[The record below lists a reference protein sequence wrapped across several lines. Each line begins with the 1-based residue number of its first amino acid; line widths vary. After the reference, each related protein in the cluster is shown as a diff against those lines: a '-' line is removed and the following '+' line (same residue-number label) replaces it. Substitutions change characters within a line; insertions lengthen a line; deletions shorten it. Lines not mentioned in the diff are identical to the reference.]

1 MRRTFEQFLTVFN
14 SLAPSQRIT
23 FAAIAFLIPAGFLF
37 LAWNGSS
44 SSMVPLS
51 YGKVFS
57 NDELR
62 NAEQSLKEA
71 GLSKFRSEGR
81 QILAPA
87 GDVEK
92 YNAALLQSGSLPTH
106 WAEELEKKL
115 ESTNPFLTSTES
127 LKQTREALLTKHLV
141 QMILGS
147 PDFED
152 ADVLWSPA
160 SAGKSRFSRDARM
173 KATVVVKP
181 RVGHDLTTRQVQA
194 LRDAVTAG
202 IPDLKSTDVTVY
214 DQRKGESYTPD
225 SENDPLS
232 GKQFALLRE
241 ASQLYESKIKNAL
254 AHISPDIVVTVN
266 VELDPIQES
275 TTQTVKYDLKRSIE
289 QQTSEQKR
297 TESYRQQPVQA
308 EPGLRSNQPRSLVG
322 ASANT
327 QSRAVTE
334 ENNSITRSPGGEST
348 YVKSLPAMPKVVTVS
363 VLIPEDYYAKALE
376 SQKGAPGQNRTGG
389 GKTVEKIKDETE
401 QAVRNIVAGAIPN
414 PDPKSIT
421 VSSFVSVHEPPP
433 TITPSSWNTVT
444 SLFSQWGGA
453 VGLGLF
459 AVWALWMLRSATPR
473 SVSSEPALE
482 ASIAVPAPAGS
493 SSGSGSSS
501 PAQAAA
507 SKKEKEPVVI
517 EEEPMTTLNDRDL
530 VQTMV
535 RDNPEM
541 AVAIIGKWLQGAR

>member
-1 MRRTFEQFLTVFN
+1 MRRTLDQFLAVFN

-23 FAAIAFLIPAGFLF
+23 FAAIALLIPAGFLF
-37 LAWNGSS
+37 FAWNGASS
-44 SSMVPLS
+44 TMVPLS

-57 NDELR
+57 NDEMR
-62 NAEQSLKEA
+62 NAEQALKDA
-71 GLSKFRSEGR
+71 GMSKFRSEGR

-87 GDVEK
+87 SDVEK

-115 ESTNPFLTSTES
+115 ESTNPFLTSAES

-152 ADVLWSPA
+152 ADVLWSPET
-160 SAGKSRFSRDARM
+160 SGKSRFSRDARM
-173 KATVVVKP
+173 RATVIVKP
-181 RVGHDLTTRQVQA
+181 RAGHDLTTRQIQA
-194 LRDAVTAG
+194 LRDAVTFA

-214 DQRKGESYTPD
+214 DQRKGESYTPE
-225 SENDPLS
+225 SENDPLN

-254 AHISPDIVVTVN
+254 THISPEIVVTVN

-275 TTQTVKYDLKRSIE
+275 MTQTVKYDLKRSIE
-289 QQTSEQKR
+289 QQTSEQKK
-297 TESYRQQPVQA
+297 TESFRQQPVQA
-308 EPGLRSNQPRSLVG
+308 EPGLRSNQPRSLSNA
-322 ASANT
+322 ASNM
-327 QSRAVTE
+327 QNRSLTE
-334 ENNSITRSPGGEST
+334 ENNSVTRSPGGEST
-348 YVKSLPAMPKVVTVS
+348 YIKSLPAMPKVVTVS
-363 VLIPEDYYAKALE
+363 VLVPEDYYAKVLE
-376 SQKGAPGQNRTGG
+376 SQKSAPGQKGG
-389 GKTVEKIKDETE
+389 PKTIEKIKDETE
-401 QAVRNIVAGAIPN
+401 QAVKNIVAGAIPN

-421 VSSFVSVHEPPP
+421 VSSFVPVHEPPP
-433 TITPSSWNTVT
+433 TIVPSTWNTVT

-459 AVWALWMLRSATPR
+459 AMWALWMLRATTTSR
-473 SVSSEPALE
+473 AGSIESSPE
-482 ASIAVPAPAGS
+482 ASITVPAPAGP
-493 SSGSGSSS
+493 SSGGGAGA
-501 PAQAAA
+501 AQSVAA
-507 SKKEKEPVVI
+507 KKEREEIVI
-517 EEEPMTTLNDRDL
+517 EEEPMQTLNDRDL

>member
-1 MRRTFEQFLTVFN
+1 MRRTLEQFLAVFN

-23 FAAIAFLIPAGFLF
+23 FAVIAVLIPAGFLF
-37 LAWNGSS
+37 FAWNGNSS
-44 SSMVPLS
+44 TMVPLS

-62 NAEQSLKEA
+62 NAEQALKEA
-71 GLSKFRSEGR
+71 GFSKFHSEGR

-87 GDVEK
+87 SEVEK
-92 YNAALLQSGSLPTH
+92 YNATLLQSGSLPTH

-115 ESTNPFLTSTES
+115 ESTNPFMSSAES
-127 LKQTREALLTKHLV
+127 MKQTREALLTKHLV

-173 KATVVVKP
+173 RATVIVKP
-181 RVGHDLTTRQVQA
+181 RAGHDLTTRQIQA
-194 LRDAVTAG
+194 LRDAVTFA

-214 DQRKGESYTPD
+214 DQRKGESYTPE
-225 SENDPLS
+225 SENDPLN

-289 QQTSEQKR
+289 QQTTDQKK
-297 TESYRQQPVQA
+297 TETFRQQPVQA
-308 EPGLRSNQPRSLVG
+308 EPGLRSNQPRALSNAASNMQNRSL
-322 ASANT
+322 
-327 QSRAVTE
+327 TE
-334 ENNSITRSPGGEST
+334 ENNSVPRSPVGEST

-363 VLIPEDYYAKALE
+363 VLVPEDYYSKALE
-376 SQKGAPGQNRTGG
+376 AQKSAPGQKGG
-389 GKTVEKIKDETE
+389 GKTIEKIKDETE
-401 QAVRNIVAGAIPN
+401 QAVKNIVAGAIPN

-433 TITPSSWNTVT
+433 QITSSSWNTIT
-444 SLFSQWGGA
+444 SLLSQWGGA

-459 AVWALWMLRSATPR
+459 AVWALWMLKSSA
-473 SVSSEPALE
+473 SSRAASFEPPTE
-482 ASIAVPAPAGS
+482 ASITVPAPSGGS
-493 SSGSGSSS
+493 SGTAAPVQS
-501 PAQAAA
+501 AAA
-507 SKKEKEPVVI
+507 KKEKEELVI
-517 EEEPMTTLNDRDL
+517 EEEPMQSLNDRDR

-541 AVAIIGKWLQGAR
+541 

>member
-1 MRRTFEQFLTVFN
+1 MRRTLEQFLAVFN

-23 FAAIAFLIPAGFLF
+23 FAVIALLIPAGFLF
-37 LAWNGSS
+37 FAWNGSS
-44 SSMVPLS
+44 STMIPLS

-62 NAEQSLKEA
+62 NAEQALKDA

-115 ESTNPFLTSTES
+115 ESTNPFLTSAES

-173 KATVVVKP
+173 RATVIVKP
-181 RVGHDLTTRQVQA
+181 RAGHDLTTRQIQA
-194 LRDAVTAG
+194 LRDAVTFA

-214 DQRKGESYTPD
+214 DQRKGESYTPE
-225 SENDPLS
+225 SENDPLN

-289 QQTSEQKR
+289 QQTTDQKK
-297 TESYRQQPVQA
+297 TETFRQQPVQA
-308 EPGLRSNQPRSLVG
+308 EPGLRSNQPRALSNAASNMQNRSL
-322 ASANT
+322 
-327 QSRAVTE
+327 TE
-334 ENNSITRSPGGEST
+334 ENNSVTRSPGGEST

-363 VLIPEDYYAKALE
+363 VLVPEDYYSKALE
-376 SQKGAPGQNRTGG
+376 AQKSAPGQKGG
-389 GKTVEKIKDETE
+389 GKTIEKIKDETE
-401 QAVRNIVAGAIPN
+401 QAVKNIVAGAIPN
-414 PDPKSIT
+414 PDPKAIT
-421 VSSFVSVHEPPP
+421 VSSFVPVHEAPP
-433 TITPSSWNTVT
+433 TIVPSSWNTIT
-444 SLFSQWGGA
+444 SLFGQWGGA

-459 AVWALWMLRSATPR
+459 AIWALWMLRSTTSSR
-473 SVSSEPALE
+473 SSSIDSSPE
-482 ASIAVPAPAGS
+482 ASITVPAPS
-493 SSGSGSSS
+493 SSGSGGGAS
-501 PAQAAA
+501 PGQAAA
-507 SKKEKEPVVI
+507 AKKEREDIVF
-517 EEEPMTTLNDRDL
+517 EEEPMQTLNDRDL

>member
-1 MRRTFEQFLTVFN
+1 MRRTLEQFLAVFN

-23 FAAIAFLIPAGFLF
+23 FAVIAVLIPAGFLF
-37 LAWNGSS
+37 FAWNGNSS
-44 SSMVPLS
+44 TMVPLS

-62 NAEQSLKEA
+62 NAEQALKEA
-71 GLSKFRSEGR
+71 GFSKFHSEGR

-87 GDVEK
+87 SEVEK
-92 YNAALLQSGSLPTH
+92 YNATLLQSGSLPTH

-115 ESTNPFLTSTES
+115 ESTNPFMSSAES
-127 LKQTREALLTKHLV
+127 MKQTREALLTKHLV

-160 SAGKSRFSRDARM
+160 SSGKSRFSRDARM

-181 RVGHDLTTRQVQA
+181 RAGHDLTSRQIQA
-194 LRDAVTAG
+194 LRDAVTFA

-214 DQRKGESYTPD
+214 DQRKGEAYTPE
-225 SENDPLS
+225 SENDPLN

-254 AHISPDIVVTVN
+254 THISPEIVVTVN

-297 TESYRQQPVQA
+297 TESFRQQPMQA
-308 EPGLRSNQPRSLVG
+308 EPGLRSNQPRSL
-322 ASANT
+322 ANAPSNAT
-327 QSRAVTE
+327 NRQVTE
-334 ENNSITRSPGGEST
+334 ENNSMTRSPGGEAT
-348 YVKSLPAMPKVVTVS
+348 YIKSLAAMPKVVTVS

-376 SQKGAPGQNRTGG
+376 AQKNAPGQKSGA
-389 GKTVEKIKDETE
+389 KTIEKVKEETE
-401 QAVRNIVAGAIPN
+401 QAVKNIVAGAIPN

-421 VSSFVSVHEPPP
+421 VSSFVPVHDAPP
-433 TITPSSWNTVT
+433 TITPSSLNTVT
-444 SLFSQWGGA
+444 SLVSQWGGA
-453 VGLGLF
+453 VALGLF
-459 AVWALWMLRSATPR
+459 AVWALWMLRSTTASRAATFDP
-473 SVSSEPALE
+473 PTE
-482 ASIAVPAPAGS
+482 ASINVPAPS
-493 SSGSGSSS
+493 SSGTG
-501 PAQAAA
+501 AAA
-507 SKKEKEPVVI
+507 TLGQPVAAKKEKEPVVI
-517 EEEPMTTLNDRDL
+517 EEEPMPTLNDRDL

>member
-1 MRRTFEQFLTVFN
+1 MRRTLEQFLAVFN

-23 FAAIAFLIPAGFLF
+23 FAVIAVLIPAGFLF
-37 LAWNGSS
+37 FAWNGNSS
-44 SSMVPLS
+44 TMVPLS

-62 NAEQSLKEA
+62 NAEQALKEA
-71 GLSKFRSEGR
+71 GFSKFHSEGR

-87 GDVEK
+87 SEVEK
-92 YNAALLQSGSLPTH
+92 YNATLLQSGSLPTH

-115 ESTNPFLTSTES
+115 ESTNPFMSSAES
-127 LKQTREALLTKHLV
+127 MKQTREALLTKHLV

-160 SAGKSRFSRDARM
+160 SSGKSRFSRDARM

-181 RVGHDLTTRQVQA
+181 RAGHDLTSRQIQA
-194 LRDAVTAG
+194 LRDAVTFA

-214 DQRKGESYTPD
+214 DQRKGEAYTPE
-225 SENDPLS
+225 SENDPLN

-254 AHISPDIVVTVN
+254 THISPEIVVTVN

-297 TESYRQQPVQA
+297 TESFRQQPMQA
-308 EPGLRSNQPRSLVG
+308 EPGLRSNQPRSL
-322 ASANT
+322 ANAPSNAT
-327 QSRAVTE
+327 NRQVTE
-334 ENNSITRSPGGEST
+334 ENNSMTRSPGGEAT
-348 YVKSLPAMPKVVTVS
+348 YIKSLAAMPKVVTVS
-363 VLIPEDYYAKALE
+363 VLIPEDYYAKALDA
-376 SQKGAPGQNRTGG
+376 QKNAPGQKSGA
-389 GKTVEKIKDETE
+389 KTIEKVKEETE
-401 QAVRNIVAGAIPN
+401 QAVKNIVAGAIPN

-421 VSSFVSVHEPPP
+421 VSSFVPVHDAPP
-433 TITPSSWNTVT
+433 TITPSSLNTVT
-444 SLFSQWGGA
+444 SLVSQWGGA
-453 VGLGLF
+453 VALGLF
-459 AVWALWMLRSATPR
+459 AVWALWMLRSTTASRAATFDP
-473 SVSSEPALE
+473 PAE
-482 ASIAVPAPAGS
+482 ASINVPAPS
-493 SSGSGSSS
+493 SSGTG
-501 PAQAAA
+501 AAA
-507 SKKEKEPVVI
+507 TLGQPVAAKKEKEPVVI
-517 EEEPMTTLNDRDL
+517 EEEPMPTLNDRDL

>member
-1 MRRTFEQFLTVFN
+1 MRRTLEQFLAVFN

-23 FAAIAFLIPAGFLF
+23 FAAIALLIPAGFLF
-37 LAWNGSS
+37 FAWNGSS
-44 SSMVPLS
+44 STMIPLS
-51 YGKVFS
+51 YGKVFA

-62 NAEQSLKEA
+62 NAEQALKDA

-115 ESTNPFLTSTES
+115 ESTNPFLTSAES

-173 KATVVVKP
+173 RATVIVKP
-181 RVGHDLTTRQVQA
+181 RAGHDLSMRQIQA
-194 LRDAVTAG
+194 LRDAVTFA

-214 DQRKGESYTPD
+214 DQRKGESYTPE
-225 SENDPLS
+225 SENDPLN

-289 QQTSEQKR
+289 QQTSEQKK
-297 TESYRQQPVQA
+297 TESFRQQPVQA
-308 EPGLRSNQPRSLVG
+308 EPGLRSNQPRSLANA
-322 ASANT
+322 ASNM
-327 QSRAVTE
+327 QNRSLTE
-334 ENNSITRSPGGEST
+334 ENNSVTRSPGGEST

-363 VLIPEDYYAKALE
+363 VLVPEDYYAKALE
-376 SQKGAPGQNRTGG
+376 AQKSAPGQKAG
-389 GKTVEKIKDETE
+389 GKTIEKIKDETE
-401 QAVRNIVAGAIPN
+401 QAVKNIVAGAIPN

-421 VSSFVSVHEPPP
+421 VSSFVSVHEAPP

-444 SLFSQWGGA
+444 SLLSQWGGA

-459 AVWALWMLRSATPR
+459 AVWALWMLRATTTPR
-473 SVSSEPALE
+473 TGSIESSPE
-482 ASIAVPAPAGS
+482 ASITVPAP
-493 SSGSGSSS
+493 SGSGSSGGAN
-501 PAQAAA
+501 PGLAVAA
-507 SKKEKEPVVI
+507 KREKQEVVI
-517 EEEPMTTLNDRDL
+517 EEEPMPTLNDRDL

>member
-1 MRRTFEQFLTVFN
+1 MRRTLEQFLAVFN

-23 FAAIAFLIPAGFLF
+23 FVAIALLIPAGFLF
-37 LAWNGSS
+37 FAWNGSS
-44 SSMVPLS
+44 STMVPLS

-62 NAEQSLKEA
+62 NAEQALKEG

-87 GDVEK
+87 GEVEK
-92 YNAALLQSGSLPTH
+92 YNAALLQAGSLPTH

-160 SAGKSRFSRDARM
+160 SSGKSRFSRDARM
-173 KATVVVKP
+173 RATVIVKP
-181 RVGHDLTTRQVQA
+181 RAGHDLTTRQVQA
-194 LRDAVTAG
+194 LRDAVTFA

-214 DQRKGESYTPD
+214 DQRKGESHTPESD
-225 SENDPLS
+225 NDPLN

-241 ASQLYESKIKNAL
+241 ASQLYESKIKSAL
-254 AHISPDIVVTVN
+254 AHISPEIVVTVN

-297 TESYRQQPVQA
+297 TESFRQQPVQA
-308 EPGLRSNQPRSLVG
+308 EPGLRSNQPRSL
-322 ASANT
+322 ANVPSNM
-327 QSRAVTE
+327 QNRQVTE
-334 ENNSITRSPGGEST
+334 ENSSTTRSPGGEST

-376 SQKGAPGQNRTGG
+376 AQKSAPGQKS
-389 GKTVEKIKDETE
+389 GKTIEKIKDETE
-401 QAVRNIVAGAIPN
+401 QAVKNIVAGAIPN

-421 VSSFVSVHEPPP
+421 VSSFVPVREAPPQ
-433 TITPSSWNTVT
+433 IASSSWNMVT
-444 SLFSQWGGA
+444 SLLSQWGGA

-459 AVWALWMLRSATPR
+459 AIWALWMLKSSAASRSASFEGPT
-473 SVSSEPALE
+473 E
-482 ASIAVPAPAGS
+482 ASITVSAP
-493 SSGSGSSS
+493 SGSGAGSI
-501 PAQAAA
+501 PGQPAAA
-507 SKKEKEPVVI
+507 KKEKVEVVV
-517 EEEPMTTLNDRDL
+517 EEEPMPTLNDRDL
-530 VQTMV
+530 VQSMV

>member
-1 MRRTFEQFLTVFN
+1 MRRTFEQLLAVFN
-14 SLAPSQRIT
+14 SLTPSQRIT
-23 FAAIAFLIPAGFLF
+23 FAAIALLIPAGFLF
-37 LAWNGSS
+37 FAWNGSS
-44 SSMVPLS
+44 STMVPLS

-57 NDELR
+57 NDELH
-62 NAEQSLKEA
+62 NAEQALKEA

-81 QILAPA
+81 QILAPTSE
-87 GDVEK
+87 VEK
-92 YNAALLQSGSLPTH
+92 YNAALLQAGSLPTH

-115 ESTNPFLTSTES
+115 ESTNPFLTSSES
-127 LKQTREALLTKHLV
+127 LRQTREALLGKHLV

-181 RVGHDLTTRQVQA
+181 RAGHDLTTRQIQA
-194 LRDAVTAG
+194 LRDAVTFA

-214 DQRKGESYTPD
+214 DQRKGESHTPESD
-225 SENDPLS
+225 NDPLN

-266 VELDPIQES
+266 VELDPVQES

-289 QQTSEQKR
+289 QQTSEQKK
-297 TESYRQQPVQA
+297 TESFRQQPVQA
-308 EPGLRSNQPRSLVG
+308 EPGLRSNTPRSL
-322 ASANT
+322 ATAPSNMQNRT
-327 QSRAVTE
+327 LTE
-334 ENNSITRSPGGEST
+334 ENNSMTRSPGGEST

-363 VLIPEDYYAKALE
+363 VLVPEDYYAKALE
-376 SQKGAPGQNRTGG
+376 AQKPAPGQKAG
-389 GKTVEKIKDETE
+389 GKTVDKIKEETE
-401 QAVRNIVAGAIPN
+401 QAIKNIVAGSIPN

-421 VSSFVSVHEPPP
+421 VSSFVSVHEPAP
-433 TITPSSWNTVT
+433 TITPSTLNTVT
-444 SLFSQWGGA
+444 SLFNQWGGA

-459 AVWALWMLRSATPR
+459 AIWALWMLRSTTSR
-473 SVSSEPALE
+473 SASIEPPTE
-482 ASIAVPAPAGS
+482 ASINVPAP
-493 SSGSGSSS
+493 SGGGAP
-501 PAQAAA
+501 PAPGQAAA
-507 SKKEKEPVVI
+507 TKKEEVVF
-517 EEEPMTTLNDRDL
+517 EEEPMQTLNDRDL
-530 VQTMV
+530 VQSMV
-535 RDNPEM
+535 RENPEM

>member
-1 MRRTFEQFLTVFN
+1 MRRTLDQLLAVFN

-23 FAAIAFLIPAGFLF
+23 FAVIALLIPAGFLF
-37 LAWNGSS
+37 FAWNGNSS
-44 SSMVPLS
+44 TMVPLS

-62 NAEQSLKEA
+62 NAEQALKEA
-71 GLSKFRSEGR
+71 GFSKFHSEGR

-87 GDVEK
+87 SEVEK
-92 YNAALLQSGSLPTH
+92 YNATLLQSGSLPTH

-115 ESTNPFLTSTES
+115 ESTNPFMSSAES
-127 LKQTREALLTKHLV
+127 MKQTREALLTKHLV

-160 SAGKSRFSRDARM
+160 SSGKSRFSRDARM

-181 RVGHDLTTRQVQA
+181 RAGHDLTTRQIQA
-194 LRDAVTAG
+194 LRDAVTFA

-214 DQRKGESYTPD
+214 DQRKGEAYTPE
-225 SENDPLS
+225 SENDPLN

-254 AHISPDIVVTVN
+254 THISPEIVVTVN

-297 TESYRQQPVQA
+297 TESFRQQPVQA
-308 EPGLRSNQPRSLVG
+308 EPGLRSNQPRSL
-322 ASANT
+322 ANAPSNA
-327 QSRAVTE
+327 QNRQVTE
-334 ENNSITRSPGGEST
+334 ENNSMTRSPGGEAT
-348 YVKSLPAMPKVVTVS
+348 YIKSLAAMPKVVTVS
-363 VLIPEDYYAKALE
+363 VLIPEDYYAKALDA
-376 SQKGAPGQNRTGG
+376 QKNAPGQKSGA
-389 GKTVEKIKDETE
+389 KTIEKVKEETE
-401 QAVRNIVAGAIPN
+401 QAVKNIVAGAIPN

-421 VSSFVSVHEPPP
+421 VSSFVPVHEAPP
-433 TITPSSWNTVT
+433 TITPSSLNTVT
-444 SLFSQWGGA
+444 SLVSQWGGA
-453 VGLGLF
+453 VALGLF
-459 AVWALWMLRSATPR
+459 AIWALWMLRSTTAASRAATF
-473 SVSSEPALE
+473 EPPTE
-482 ASIAVPAPAGS
+482 ASINVPAP
-493 SSGSGSSS
+493 SGSGTG
-501 PAQAAA
+501 AAA
-507 SKKEKEPVVI
+507 APGQPAAAKKEREPVVV
-517 EEEPMTTLNDRDL
+517 EEEPMQTLNDRDL

>member
-1 MRRTFEQFLTVFN
+1 MRRTLDQFLAVFN

-23 FAAIAFLIPAGFLF
+23 FAAIALSIPAGFLF
-37 LAWNGSS
+37 FAWNGSS
-44 SSMVPLS
+44 STMVPLS

-62 NAEQSLKEA
+62 NAEQALKEA
-71 GLSKFRSEGR
+71 GFSKFRSEGR

-92 YNAALLQSGSLPTH
+92 YNATLLQSGSLPTH

-115 ESTNPFLTSTES
+115 ESTNPFLTSSES
-127 LKQTREALLTKHLV
+127 MKQTREALLTKHLV

-181 RVGHDLTTRQVQA
+181 KIGHDLTTRQVQA
-194 LRDAVTAG
+194 LRDAVTFA

-214 DQRKGESYTPD
+214 DQRKGESFTPE
-225 SENDPLS
+225 SENDPYN

-266 VELDPIQES
+266 VELEPIQES
-275 TTQTVKYDLKRSIE
+275 TTQTVKYDLKRSVD

-297 TESYRQQPVQA
+297 TESFRQQPVQA
-308 EPGLRSNQPRSLVG
+308 EPGLRSNQPRSL
-322 ASANT
+322 ATAPSNM
-327 QSRAVTE
+327 QNRSVTE
-334 ENNSITRSPGGEST
+334 ENNSTTRSPGGEST

-376 SQKGAPGQNRTGG
+376 AQKSAPGQKGNG
-389 GKTVEKIKDETE
+389 GKTVEKIKEETDL
-401 QAVRNIVAGAIPN
+401 AVKNIVAGAIPN

-421 VSSFVSVHEPPP
+421 VSSFVPVHDPPP

-444 SLFSQWGGA
+444 SLVSQWGGA

-459 AVWALWMLRSATPR
+459 AIWALWMLRGSASR
-473 SVSSEPALE
+473 AASIEPPLE
-482 ASIAVPAPAGS
+482 ASITVPAP
-493 SSGSGSSS
+493 SGSGAGPIPGQS
-501 PAQAAA
+501 AAA
-507 SKKEKEPVVI
+507 KKEKKEEIVI
-517 EEEPMTTLNDRDL
+517 EEEPVLTLNDRDI

>member
-1 MRRTFEQFLTVFN
+1 MRRTFEQFLAVFN

-23 FAAIAFLIPAGFLF
+23 FAAIALLIPAVFLF
-37 LAWNGSS
+37 FAWNGSS

-62 NAEQSLKEA
+62 NAEQALKEA
-71 GLSKFRSEGR
+71 GLSKFRAEGR

-87 GDVEK
+87 SEVEK

-115 ESTNPFLTSTES
+115 ESTNPFLTSSES

-160 SAGKSRFSRDARM
+160 STGKSRFSRDARM
-173 KATVVVKP
+173 KATVVVRPKP
-181 RVGHDLTTRQVQA
+181 GHDLTTRQVQA
-194 LRDAVTAG
+194 LRDAVTFA

-214 DQRKGESYTPD
+214 DQRKGESHTPESD
-225 SENDPLS
+225 NDPLN

-266 VELDPIQES
+266 VDLDPFQES

-289 QQTSEQKR
+289 QQTSEQKK
-297 TESYRQQPVQA
+297 TESFRQQPVQA
-308 EPGLRSNQPRSLVG
+308 EPGLRSNTPRSLSNVP
-322 ASANT
+322 SNM
-327 QSRAVTE
+327 QNRQLTE
-334 ENNSITRSPGGEST
+334 ETNSVTRSPGGEST
-348 YVKSLPAMPKVVTVS
+348 FVKSLPAMPKVVTVS
-363 VLIPEDYYAKALE
+363 VLIPQDYYVKALE
-376 SQKGAPGQNRTGG
+376 AQKNAPGQKSVA
-389 GKTVEKIKDETE
+389 KTIDKIKDETE
-401 QAVRNIVAGAIPN
+401 QAVKNIVAGAIPN

-421 VSSFVSVHEPPP
+421 VSSFVPVHEPPP
-433 TITPSSWNTVT
+433 QITPSTWNTIT
-444 SLFSQWGGA
+444 SLLSQWGGA

-459 AVWALWMLRSATPR
+459 AVWALWMLRSTGR
-473 SVSSEPALE
+473 SRTVSYEPPTE
-482 ASIAVPAPAGS
+482 ASVTVSAPAPIGGS
-493 SSGSGSSS
+493 
-501 PAQAAA
+501 AAAVVQAAA
-507 SKKEKEPVVI
+507 GVKKEEVVV
-517 EEEPMTTLNDRDL
+517 EEEPLPTLTDRDV